1 MTDRNKK
8 SADDGSPI
16 KAGDYARIWRR
27 GDTWW
32 INIQVHRRQV
42 RRSLETTNKAEA
54 TKRALKIERGM
65 VEGNLDLDRDKITLV
80 EAIDAYDA
88 FLVSEGRAPR
98 TLTQY
103 RHTFK
108 LMRQIATELGR
119 PLLIQVDLSFVDRF
133 RKLRAEQGKAPK
145 TIHTETTILRQVVNH
160 SRRRNLLSRDPLAGL
175 RLAKPKP
182 RPQPCWTRDEVQ
194 RILAASRPPHRHPLE
209 LLAETGM
216 RVGELKHLTWP
227 DVAAD
232 GPHPVVH
239 VRPKDGW
246 KPKTGDIRAIPLSPR
261 AVELLGSLP
270 RHSKWVFTAPPRPS
284 DPTGQRQISERRL
297 LLHLKRL
304 LARIG
309 LPGHLHTFR
318 HAFISHAASEG
329 VPEAVIR
336 SWVGHVSAEIIR
348 LYMHIADRASQGWM
362 QRLHGQA
369 GSNGKPTPPAK
380 PSGSP
385 KRKGKRGGKEDGKQ
399 EGKSG

>member
-1 MTDRNKK
+1 MIDRKKK
-8 SADDGSPI
+8 SDDVRSPI
-16 KAGDYARIWRR
+16 KVGDHARIWRR

-54 TKRALKIERGM
+54 TKRALRIERGM

-80 EAIDAYDA
+80 EAIDTYDA
-88 FLVSEGRAPR
+88 FLVSEGRAAK

-160 SRRRNLLSRDPLAGL
+160 TRRRNLLSRDPLAGF

-182 RPQPCWTRDEVQ
+182 RPQPCWTREEVQ
-194 RILAASRPPHRHPLE
+194 RILAASRPPHRHALE
-209 LLAETGM
+209 MLAETGM
-216 RVGELKHLTWP
+216 RVGELKHLTWA
-227 DVAAD
+227 DVASD
-232 GPHPVVH
+232 GPHPVIH

-261 AVELLGSLP
+261 AVELLASLP
-270 RHSKWVFTAPPRPS
+270 RHSKWVFTAQPRRS
-284 DPTGQRQISERRL
+284 DPQGQRQISERRL

-304 LARIG
+304 LSRIG

-362 QRLHGQA
+362 QRLHGER
-369 GSNGKPTPPAK
+369 GGTEKPKPPAK

-385 KRKGKRGGKEDGKQ
+385 KRKGNRGGKQ
-399 EGKSG
+399 AGKSGG

>member
-1 MTDRNKK
+1 MTDRKK
-8 SADDGSPI
+8 NSDDDGSSI
-16 KAGDYARIWRR
+16 KVGDHARIWLR

-54 TKRALKIERGM
+54 KKRALKIERGM

-88 FLVSEGRAPR
+88 FLVSEGRAPW
-98 TLTQY
+98 TLAQY

-108 LMRQIATELGR
+108 LMRQVATESGR

-194 RILAASRPPHRHPLE
+194 RILAASRPPHRHALE

-232 GPHPVVH
+232 GPHPVLH

-270 RHSKWVFTAPPRPS
+270 RHSKWVFTALPRPS
-284 DPTGQRQISERRL
+284 DP
-297 LLHLKRL
+297 
-304 LARIG
+304 
-309 LPGHLHTFR
+309 
-318 HAFISHAASEG
+318 
-329 VPEAVIR
+329 
-336 SWVGHVSAEIIR
+336 
-348 LYMHIADRASQGWM
+348 
-362 QRLHGQA
+362 
-369 GSNGKPTPPAK
+369 
-380 PSGSP
+380 
-385 KRKGKRGGKEDGKQ
+385 KG
-399 EGKSG
+399 